1 MRLILV
7 AIFLSFTPFILA
19 KSTLPA
25 SCSSFEEVI
34 QSDLI
39 LLKKREFIELGECVG
54 IALLKENRLK
64 NLPEICSEV
73 IENKLTPLGGLSLSK
88 LEAIKIGQCTGIINY
103 VYERYDSKTLKYD
116 YSDEMF
122 HCVKGIQAAKILTMQ
137 SDNYQ
142 SVKKVSDVLCE
153 YY

>member
-1 MRLILV
+1 MRLFLAV
-7 AIFLSFTPFILA
+7 IFLSYTPFILA
-19 KSTLPA
+19 KSTLPT

-54 IALLKENRLK
+54 VALLKENRLK

-103 VYERYDSKTLKYD
+103 VYERYNTKTLKYD
-116 YSDEMF
+116 YTDETF
-122 HCVKGIQAAKILTMQ
+122 HCIKGIEAAKILSMQ
-137 SDNYQ
+137 SENYQ